1 MIAQLARAVLIAA
14 AVLAAPR
21 AQAQAL
27 DLSALKCKDFVELPK
42 DTVNAITLWLEGYLT
57 DEADPTVV
65 DLDQLKAKAE
75 RLAMLC
81 AQNPDMSVLVAAE
94 DVMGK

>member
-1 MIAQLARAVLIAA
+1 MIARLARVIAIAA

-21 AQAQAL
+21 AHTQVL
-27 DLSALKCKDFVELPK
+27 DLSALKCKDFIELPK

-57 DEADPTVV
+57 DDSDPAVI
-65 DLDQLKAKAE
+65 DFDQMKAKAE
-75 RLAMLC
+75 RLATLC
-81 AQNPDMSVLVAAE
+81 AQNPDMSVLAAGE

>member
-1 MIAQLARAVLIAA
+1 MIAQL
-14 AVLAAPR
+14 

-81 AQNPDMSVLVAAE
+81 GQNPDMSVLVAAE

>member
-1 MIAQLARAVLIAA
+1 MIARLARAVVVA
-14 AVLAAPR
+14 AVLLAAPR
-21 AQAQAL
+21 AYAQVL
-27 DLSALKCKDFVELPK
+27 DLSALKCKDFTELPK

-57 DEADPTVV
+57 DDSDPAVI
-65 DLDQLKAKAE
+65 DFDQMKAKAE

-81 AQNPDMSVLVAAE
+81 AQNPDMSVLAAGE

>member
-1 MIAQLARAVLIAA
+1 VIAQLARAVVIAA
-14 AVLAAPR
+14 VVLAAPR
-21 AQAQAL
+21 AHAQAL
-27 DLSALKCKDFVELPK
+27 DLSALKCRDFVELPK
-42 DTVNAITLWLEGYLT
+42 DTANAITLWLEGYLT

-65 DLDQLKAKAE
+65 DLDQLKAKGE

-81 AQNPDMSVLVAAE
+81 AQNPDMSVLAAGE

>member
-1 MIAQLARAVLIAA
+1 MIARLARAVVIAA

-21 AQAQAL
+21 AHAQAL

-42 DTVNAITLWLEGYLT
+42 DTANAITLWLEGYLT
-57 DEADPTVV
+57 DESDPAVV
-65 DLDQLKAKAE
+65 DFDQMKAKGE
-75 RLAMLC
+75 RLMLLC
-81 AQNPDMSVLVAAE
+81 AQNPDMSVLAAGE